1 MTSTSKRMVTGFLTG
16 RYICP
21 RTALLNCSSLSSGIS
36 DVSIC
41 SSGMAA
47 IAASSLRRCLSVNFF
62 IKCSLTRG
70 RFSGG
75 DDSNDLLVPLLHH
88 CVNNNQYFE
97 KIFYAAEGPKPLF
110 TLNNPI
116 LVCKAERIVEDFHR
130 NLRRNAVLFAVF
142 SILVLIPLE
151 SHDVF
156 WRYLTL
162 PPI

>member
-1 MTSTSKRMVTGFLTG
+1 MVTGFLTG

-21 RTALLNCSSLSSGIS
+21 RTALLNCSSVSSAIS

-62 IKCSLTRG
+62 IKCSLTRC
-70 RFSGG
+70 RLSGG
-75 DDSNDLLVPLLHH
+75 DDSNDLIVLLIHH
-88 CVNNNQYFE
+88 CVNNNQYVE
-97 KIFYAAEGPKPLF
+97 IFYAAQGPKPLF

-116 LVCKAERIVEDFHR
+116 LACEAERILKDRHC
-130 NLRRNAVLFAVF
+130 NLKRDAVLFAVC

-151 SHDVF
+151 SH
-156 WRYLTL
+156 LKSSSA
-162 PPI
+162 I

>member
-1 MTSTSKRMVTGFLTG
+1 MCRSVRPEG
-16 RYICP
+16 R
-21 RTALLNCSSLSSGIS
+21 
-36 DVSIC
+36 
-41 SSGMAA
+41 A

-88 CVNNNQYFE
+88 VVNNNQYVE
-97 KIFYAAEGPKPLF
+97 KIFCPAEGPKPLF

-116 LVCKAERIVEDFHR
+116 LVCKAERIVEDLHC
-130 NLRRNAVLFAVF
+130 NLKRDAVLFAVF

-151 SHDVF
+151 SREVF
-156 WRYLTL
+156 QRYLTL
-162 PPI
+162 PAILPRCQYAYVSTPLYDD